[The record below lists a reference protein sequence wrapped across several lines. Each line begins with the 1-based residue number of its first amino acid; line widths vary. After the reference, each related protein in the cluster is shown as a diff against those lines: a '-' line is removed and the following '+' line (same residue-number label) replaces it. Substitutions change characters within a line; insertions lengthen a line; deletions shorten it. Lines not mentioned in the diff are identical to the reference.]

1 MFYSIRH
8 VTDFRYSAPISASIM
23 EVRMQPRSE
32 GPQRRHNFHLYT
44 DPPARVMAYRDHL
57 GNTIHH
63 FDVPGRHSQLTI
75 TATSLVGIQPLP
87 PVPETLERT
96 DWQKLDT
103 LTTEGDY
110 WEMLNP
116 SHFAR
121 PTLLLREL
129 ARELQ
134 LERRDDPLTT
144 LRELNASIRQSFDYV
159 PRSTKVNSPI
169 DDALSTRQGVC
180 QDFAH
185 VMIALVRELR
195 IPCRYVSGYLF
206 HRREDHDVSAAD
218 ATHAWVEALLPGLGW
233 VGFDPTN
240 NLVAGERHIR
250 TAIGRDYADVPPTRG
265 VFKGDADTELA
276 VAVQVT
282 PAAAPPSDED
292 EPPVM
297 NWIPLDPDDQEQQQ
311 QQNRESRSDKAVY
324 GS

>member
-32 GPQRRHNFHLYT
+32 GTQRRHNFRLQT
-44 DPPARVMAYRDHL
+44 DPPAQVMAYRDHL
-57 GNTIHH
+57 NNTIHH
-63 FDVPGRHSQLTI
+63 FDVPGRHTQLTI
-75 TATSLVGIQPLP
+75 TATSLIEIKPLP
-87 PVPETLERT
+87 TVPEALERT
-96 DWQKLDT
+96 AWNELDV
-103 LTTEGDY
+103 LTEEGDY

-121 PTLLLREL
+121 PTQLLCEL
-129 ARELQ
+129 ARELHF
-134 LERRDDPLTT
+134 ERRDDPLTT
-144 LRELNASIRQSFDYV
+144 LRALNASIRETFDYV

-169 DDALSTRQGVC
+169 DDALSTRRGVC

-195 IPCRYVSGYLF
+195 MPCRYVSGYLF

-233 VGFDPTN
+233 IGFDPTN
-240 NLVAGERHIR
+240 NLVTGERHIR

-265 VFKGDADTELA
+265 VYKGDADTELA

-282 PAAAPPSDED
+282 PAEAPPSDED

-297 NWIPLDPDDQEQQQ
+297 NWITLDPDDQEQQQ
-311 QQNRESRSDKAVY
+311 QQDREW
-324 GS
+324 

>member
-32 GPQRRHNFHLYT
+32 GAQRRHNFRLQT
-44 DPPARVMAYRDHL
+44 DPAAQVMSYRDHL
-57 GNTIHH
+57 NNTIHH
-63 FDVPGRHSQLTI
+63 FDVPGRHTQLTI
-75 TATSLVGIQPLP
+75 TATSLIEIQPP
-87 PVPETLERT
+87 PTVPEALERT
-96 DWQKLDT
+96 AWNELDV
-103 LTTEGDY
+103 LTEGGDY

-121 PTLLLREL
+121 PSQLLREL
-129 ARELQ
+129 ARELHF
-134 LERRDDPLTT
+134 ERRDDPLTT
-144 LRELNASIRQSFDYV
+144 LRALNASIRETFDYV

-169 DDALSTRQGVC
+169 DDALSTRRGVC

-195 IPCRYVSGYLF
+195 MPCRYVSGYLF

-233 VGFDPTN
+233 IGFDPTN
-240 NLVAGERHIR
+240 NLVTGERHIR

-265 VFKGDADTELA
+265 VYKGDADTELA

-282 PAAAPPSDED
+282 PAEAPPSDED

-297 NWIPLDPDDQEQQQ
+297 NWITLDPDDQEQQQ
-311 QQNRESRSDKAVY
+311 QQDREW
-324 GS
+324 